1 MQQLEAA
8 DIFDEIAEL
17 LELKGANLFRIRA
30 YERAALT
37 LRNLAEELESRV
49 KAGTLQQLPG
59 VGKDLAEKIE
69 EIVATGRLSYLEKL
83 RKEVPAI
90 LLTLKGIPGIG
101 PKTAKLL
108 YDRFKIKSLKQL
120 ESLVKSG
127 KLRILPGF
135 KEKKEENILRGIAL
149 VKAGQK
155 RLPLGAALALGEDLL
170 EGLKG
175 TSVQRIELAGSL
187 RRRQETVGDID
198 LLATSRAP
206 RRVMERFV
214 ALPLAAR
221 VQAHGQTK
229 SSIRTQQGIQ
239 IDLRVVER
247 DAFGAALIYFTGSKA
262 HNIKI
267 RSLAQRLGLTI
278 NEYGIFWAKSGKRVA
293 GREESQVYQAL
304 GLSWIPPELREDL
317 GEVEAARKGCLP
329 KLVIRKDLIG
339 SFHNHSDWSD
349 GTLAIEKVAQAIKR
363 QGYRYMLLSDHS
375 KSLIIARGLSE
386 DKLLKQI
393 SEVKRLNKKLKPFR
407 ILTGSEVDILSDG
420 RLDYP
425 DRILKELD
433 VVIAAVHTAF
443 KQPEAVMT
451 HRIIKALENP
461 YVNILAHPTGKL
473 YGEREPYAVNLEKT
487 YSVAAQTGTALEINC
502 HTLRLDLNS
511 IQAKQAKE
519 AGVKLVLATDTHVLE
534 QLDDIELGFAQAR
547 RAWLGPGDLLNTMT
561 AEELLAWVGAKH
573 ARAKG

>member
-37 LRNLAEELESRV
+37 LRNLAEELEGRV

-127 KLRILPGF
+127 KLRTLPGF

-149 VKAGQK
+149 VKAGQR

-198 LLATSRAP
+198 LLVTSRVP
-206 RRVMERFV
+206 KKVMERFV

-278 NEYGIFWAKSGKRVA
+278 NEYGIFRAKSGKRVA
-293 GREESQVYQAL
+293 GREEKQVYEAL
-304 GLSWIPPELREDL
+304 GLCWIPPELREDL
-317 GEVEAARKGCLP
+317 GEVEVARKGRLP
-329 KLVIRKDLIG
+329 KLVTRKDLIG

-393 SEVKRLNKKLKPFR
+393 SEVKRLNKKLRPFR

-443 KQPEAVMT
+443 KQPEVVMT

-473 YGEREPYAVNLEKT
+473 YGEREPYAVNLEKI
-487 YSVAAQTGTALEINC
+487 YHAVAKTSTALEINC

-511 IQAKQAKE
+511 IQTKQAKE

-534 QLDDIELGFAQAR
+534 QLDDIELGLAQAR
-547 RAWLGPGDLLNTMT
+547 RAWLGAGDLLNTMT
-561 AEELLAWVGAKH
+561 QDQLLAWVRSKRR
-573 ARAKG
+573 RAKG